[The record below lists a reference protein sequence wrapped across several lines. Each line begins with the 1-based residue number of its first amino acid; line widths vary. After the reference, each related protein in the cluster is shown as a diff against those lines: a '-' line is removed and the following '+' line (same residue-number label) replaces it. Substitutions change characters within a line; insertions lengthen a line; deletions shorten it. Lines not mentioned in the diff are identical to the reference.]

1 VLLVRVRCM
10 LGLRL
15 GFRLGV
21 RVRVMVQVRLGRVIY
36 IVAGGASSFL
46 D

>member
-1 VLLVRVRCM
+1 VLLVRVRF
-10 LGLRL
+10 RL

-36 IVAGGASSFL
+36 IVAGGSVSKSGFF
-46 D
+46 DF

>member
-1 VLLVRVRCM
+1 VLLVRVRFT
-10 LGLRL
+10 LGFRL

-36 IVAGGASSFL
+36 IVAGGAGSFL
-46 D
+46 S